1 MRVVKYLADLGSRA
15 NIESRTNSKWSK
27 NRLNLSFC
35 CGVLTRAKASS
46 TERTPLKSINP
57 WLILGVGV
65 GDRFVSLLG
74 VGDLFRLLGAGDLLK
89 LLVAGALVAGLPVPG
104 V

>member
-57 WLILGVGV
+57 WLILGVG
-65 GDRFVSLLG
+65 DRFVSLLG
-74 VGDLFRLLGAGDLLK
+74 VGDLFRLLGVGDLLR